1 MDKKPALQLTLI
13 IAFLICFINTS
24 SFSEPVTPSS
34 DYTIAADDILDI
46 KVLQDENLTKIL
58 TVDKDGFISLPYI
71 DKVKVAGLTP
81 KGAAE
86 LIADRLRSGNF
97 LLKPTVTV
105 LIKENLGQ
113 KIMVFGLVKNPGA
126 FYLKGKT
133 FILYLLSKIELAKE
147 GAAGKMV
154 ITRRDTS
161 GKENTIEV
169 DLYALLMNGDMSQ
182 NIQILSGDS
191 IVISRKST
199 GQQIYVLGEVKNPGP
214 YTVERDLTVLQ
225 ALQMAGGFTDFADKG
240 KAKVIRERN
249 GVKKDIIVNLN
260 KVRKGDKSQDITL
273 EAGDVLV
280 ALRSWL

>member
-1 MDKKPALQLTLI
+1 
-13 IAFLICFINTS
+13 
-24 SFSEPVTPSS
+24 
-34 DYTIAADDILDI
+34 
-46 KVLQDENLTKIL
+46 
-58 TVDKDGFISLPYI
+58 
-71 DKVKVAGLTP
+71 
-81 KGAAE
+81 
-86 LIADRLRSGNF
+86 
-97 LLKPTVTV
+97 
-105 LIKENLGQ
+105 
-113 KIMVFGLVKNPGA
+113 MVPG
-126 FYLKGKT
+126 
-133 FILYLLSKIELAKE
+133 
-147 GAAGKMV
+147 GKMV